1 MVRLVGN
8 KEDGMAWLD
17 PQWFTL
23 EALTA
28 EWRRKDVRK
37 WMIGVITVTLVLI
50 LLSQP
55 ETAPTA
61 LCIDSVGIDVF
72 LALLE
77 MQIMVALVLYRDQ
90 LMGLLRAAY
99 VSDGSLGV
107 AMRKAVSL
115 GRYAREALA
124 DSFRE

>member
-1 MVRLVGN
+1 LVD
-8 KEDGMAWLD
+8 KEGEMAWLD

-37 WMIGVITVTLVLI
+37 WMIGVITVTVVLI

-55 ETAPTA
+55 ETVPTA
-61 LCIDSVGIDVF
+61 LTIDSVGIDVF

-77 MQIMVALVLYRDQ
+77 MQIMVVVLLYREQ
-90 LMGLLRAAY
+90 LLQWLRTAYAADD
-99 VSDGSLGV
+99 VLG
-107 AMRKAVSL
+107 ALMRKLVSL
-115 GRYAREALA
+115 GRNMRLA
-124 DSFRE
+124 IRGSFRE

>member
-1 MVRLVGN
+1 
-8 KEDGMAWLD
+8 MAWLD

-37 WMIGVITVTLVLI
+37 WMIGAITLAVVLI

-55 ETAPTA
+55 ETVPTA
-61 LCIDSVGIDVF
+61 LTIDSVGIDVF

-77 MQIMVALVLYRDQ
+77 MQIMVAVLLYGEQ
-90 LMGLLRAAY
+90 LKGWLRTAY
-99 VSDGSLGV
+99 MADDALGTL
-107 AMRKAVSL
+107 MRKVVSL
-115 GRYAREALA
+115 GRNMREAMRG
-124 DSFRE
+124 SFRD

>member
-1 MVRLVGN
+1 
-8 KEDGMAWLD
+8 MAWLD

-37 WMIGVITVTLVLI
+37 WMIGVITVTVVLI

-55 ETAPTA
+55 ETVPTA
-61 LCIDSVGIDVF
+61 LTIDSVGIDVF

-77 MQIMVALVLYRDQ
+77 MQIMVAVLLYREQ
-90 LMGLLRAAY
+90 LMGWLRTAY
-99 VSDGSLGV
+99 VADNALGTL
-107 AMRKAVSL
+107 MRKLVSL
-115 GRYAREALA
+115 GRNMREATRG
-124 DSFRE
+124 SFRE

>member
-1 MVRLVGN
+1 LVD
-8 KEDGMAWLD
+8 KEGEMAWLD

-37 WMIGVITVTLVLI
+37 WMIGVITVTVVLI

-55 ETAPTA
+55 ETVPTA
-61 LCIDSVGIDVF
+61 LTIDSVGVDVF

-77 MQIMVALVLYRDQ
+77 MQIMVVVLLYRGQ
-90 LMGLLRAAY
+90 LLQWLRTAYAADD
-99 VSDGSLGV
+99 VLG
-107 AMRKAVSL
+107 ALMRKLVSL
-115 GRYAREALA
+115 GRNMRLTIRG
-124 DSFRE
+124 SFRE

>member
-1 MVRLVGN
+1 LVD
-8 KEDGMAWLD
+8 KEGEMAWLD

-37 WMIGVITVTLVLI
+37 WMIGVITVTVVLI

-55 ETAPTA
+55 ETVPTA
-61 LCIDSVGIDVF
+61 LTIDSVGIDVF

-77 MQIMVALVLYRDQ
+77 MQIMVVVLLYRGQ
-90 LMGLLRAAY
+90 LLQWLRTAYAADD
-99 VSDGSLGV
+99 VLG
-107 AMRKAVSL
+107 ALMRKLVSL
-115 GRYAREALA
+115 GRNMRLA
-124 DSFRE
+124 IRGSFRE

>member
-1 MVRLVGN
+1 
-8 KEDGMAWLD
+8 MAWLD

-37 WMIGVITVTLVLI
+37 WMIGAITLVVVLI

-55 ETAPTA
+55 ETVPTA
-61 LCIDSVGIDVF
+61 LTIDSVGIDVF

-77 MQIMVALVLYRDQ
+77 MQIMVAVLLYSEQ
-90 LMGLLRAAY
+90 LKGWLRTAY
-99 VSDGSLGV
+99 VADHALGTL
-107 AMRKAVSL
+107 MRKVMSL
-115 GRYAREALA
+115 GRNLRQAMRG
-124 DSFRE
+124 SFRE

>member
-1 MVRLVGN
+1 
-8 KEDGMAWLD
+8 MAWLD

-37 WMIGVITVTLVLI
+37 WMIGVITVTVVLI

-55 ETAPTA
+55 ETVPTA
-61 LCIDSVGIDVF
+61 LTIDSVGIDVF

-77 MQIMVALVLYRDQ
+77 MQIMVVVLLYREQ
-90 LMGLLRAAY
+90 LLQWLRTAYAA
-99 VSDGSLGV
+99 DNALG
-107 AMRKAVSL
+107 ALMRKLVSL
-115 GRYAREALA
+115 GRNMRLA
-124 DSFRE
+124 IRGSFRE